1 MFGKYFL
8 HMENFHTEKKKKIKI
23 KSRFA
28 SPFLTTALP
37 ALPARFYTSNQKI
50 ALKGEVTLF
59 KTH

>member
-1 MFGKYFL
+1 MFGKDFL
-8 HMENFHTEKKKKIKI
+8 HMENFHTEKKIIQI